1 MTDFFLTGSECAP
14 AYSLSAGSVNI
25 NERIQGRLISLSLTD
40 NRGFEADQLDIEI
53 DDADGKMMLPKRGE
67 VLSLHLGWKN
77 EALIFKGKFTVD
89 EIEHSGPP
97 DKLTIRGRSADF
109 RSSLN
114 VKREVS
120 YHEKTLG
127 DIITT
132 IAKRNNV
139 EPVIE
144 KTLAEIKIAHIDQ
157 TNESDGSFLARLGKQ
172 EGAVAAVKNGQ
183 LLFMPQGSGKTAS
196 GKPIPALLITRSVG
210 DGYRFSLADRG
221 AYTGVIA
228 SWLNTRKP
236 ERKDEV
242 KVKRKL
248 KPGKNKNQE
257 KSQKQNEPQG
267 DYLVG
272 EEGNVLTL
280 SHTYA
285 NKNNAER
292 AAKAAWEKMQ
302 RGVASLSIQLA
313 KGRADI
319 YPEMPVKVQGFKPEI
334 DGAEWILTKVSHSL
348 NDSGFTS
355 ALEFEVKIAD
365 VEMSDG

>member
-1 MTDFFLTGSECAP
+1 MTDFFLTGTDSVP
-14 AYSLSAGSVNI
+14 AYSLSAGTVNI

-40 NRGFEADQLDIEI
+40 NRGFESDQLDLEI

-77 EALIFKGKFTVD
+77 EPLIFKGKFTVD

-114 VKREVS
+114 AKREMS
-120 YHEKTLG
+120 YHDKTLG
-127 DIITT
+127 DIIST
-132 IAKRNNV
+132 IAKRNSV
-139 EPVIE
+139 EPVID
-144 KTLAEIKIAHIDQ
+144 KKLAEIKIAHIDQ
-157 TNESDGSFLARLGKQ
+157 TNESDGSFLARIGKQ
-172 EGAVAAVKNGQ
+172 EGAIAAIKNGQ

-196 GKPIPALLITRSVG
+196 GKPIPPLLITRSVG

-236 ERKDEV
+236 KKKARMQIQAEDR
-242 KVKRKL
+242 
-248 KPGKNKNQE
+248 
-257 KSQKQNEPQG
+257 QG
-267 DYLVG
+267 NYLSG

-285 NKNNAER
+285 SRANAER
-292 AAKAAWEKMQ
+292 AAQYALKKMQ
-302 RGVASLSIQLA
+302 RGTASLVINLA
-313 KGRADI
+313 KGRADV
-319 YPEMPVKVQGFKPEI
+319 YPEMPVIVQGFKPEI
-334 DGAEWILTKVSHSL
+334 DGAEWILTRVSHSL
-348 NDSGFTS
+348 NNSGFTS
-355 ALEFEVKIAD
+355 VLELEVKI
-365 VEMSDG
+365 